1 MKMLKIIALCVI
13 VPGLLLGAVSCQ
25 SLKSLIGPKATL
37 QVIPAETFLS
47 PALIKKPVTFKGTG
61 FGPKEMISV
70 EMVLP
75 PGMKMKGLAEGEEA
89 VGLAVG
95 NTDEKE
101 DFTAAMGPMA
111 TLNWFFQVGW
121 TPLLRPNF
129 KEAKPIPPGEY
140 KINATGLDSDRV
152 ATSTL
157 KIVPPP
163 KKKK

>member
-1 MKMLKIIALCVI
+1 MRILKIVALCI
-13 VPGLLLGAVSCQ
+13 IAPALLLGAVSCQ
-25 SLKSLIGPKATL
+25 TLQPSGPNATL

-47 PALIKKPVTFKGTG
+47 PALFKKPVTFKGTG

-75 PGMKMKGLAEGEEA
+75 PNLKMKGLAEGEDVVGVA
-89 VGLAVG
+89 VGD
-95 NTDEKE
+95 TDEKGN
-101 DFTAAMGPMA
+101 FTAAMKPIA

-121 TPLLRPNF
+121 TPLLKPNF
-129 KEAKPIPPGEY
+129 KEARPIPPGVY
-140 KINATGLDSDRV
+140 KINATGLDSDRT
-152 ATSTL
+152 ASSTL